1 MADLQS
7 IIKNSFMQY
16 AGAVLQSRALV
27 DARDCLKPSA
37 RQIFFSM
44 LERKLISSKP
54 YKKTANAVGMAMADY
69 YIHGNSSAEGII
81 MRSGQSFAMRYPITD
96 VKGNSGSLIEPGNW
110 AAERYTESRLGKIAD
125 LLFKDL
131 DKETITEWRDNYDNT
146 KQYPSVL
153 PSKGFYNIVNG
164 TMGIGVGA
172 ASSIPQFNLKEINEA
187 LIKVLW
193 NPNITF
199 EEIYCAPDFATGA
212 FLLNEEEVKESLK
225 NGVGKACKLRAK
237 IEFDSNDRCLVI
249 TEIPYSVYTNTICG
263 ELESILESEDN
274 PGIDR
279 FNDLTGSTPLIKIYL
294 TKKANID
301 KVLKYLY
308 KNTSLQYHY
317 GINMTMLEDGRYP
330 KVFTWKQAL
339 VEHINHELT
348 VYHRGFEF
356 DLNKIKDRLHIVE
369 GILIALSSIE
379 SVIETIK
386 NSSSTKE
393 ANQNLCKNFLLDE
406 IQAKAILDMKLARL
420 AKLEAKKYIEEKEA
434 LLKEKEHIEE
444 ILNNEFL
451 LKKEVE
457 KGLKE
462 VAEKFG
468 DARRTKV
475 LNIEKEDD
483 EPIEVKNLLIN
494 ITNQNN
500 IFVSENSSLMIQR
513 RGGVGS
519 KFKLNKGE
527 YVISTSTAETTDLI
541 LFFTNKGNFYHYV
554 AGALPIDEKVSIE
567 SLISIKSW
575 ETVTAISSFNKK
587 NSKEYIIFFTK
598 NGMMKKSKLSEYNMK
613 RNSGLKAL
621 ELEENDEVISVLF
634 VNNERVG
641 MLTAAGQFIIC
652 ETKDIR
658 PIGRVAKGVKG
669 IKLNLNDELV
679 SAYIYSFNTKYIVSI
694 SKDGYIKQTAASDF
708 NVQGRGT
715 KGAKLQKLKDNN
727 DSIIGFLPI
736 TDEKE
741 IIVTSTS
748 AQIKININ
756 SIPILSKGA
765 QGNKS
770 IKLKDKDSVIGISKF

>member
-613 RNSGLKAL
+613 RNTGLKAL

>member
-7 IIKNSFMQY
+7 IIKNSFTQY

-69 YIHGNSSAEGII
+69 YIHGDSSAEGII

-96 VKGNSGSLIEPGNW
+96 IKGNSGSLIEPGNW
-110 AAERYTESRLGKIAD
+110 AAQRYTESRLGKIAD
-125 LLFKDL
+125 LLFEDL

-164 TMGIGVGA
+164 TVGIGVGA
-172 ASSIPQFNLKEINEA
+172 ASSIPQFNLKEVNDA
-187 LIKVLW
+187 LIKILW
-193 NPNITF
+193 NPSINF

-212 FLLNEEEVKESLK
+212 FLLNEEEIKESLK

-237 IEFDSNDRCLVI
+237 IEFDSNDRCLIVS
-249 TEIPYSVYTNTICG
+249 EIPYSVYTNTICG

-294 TKKANID
+294 TKRANVNKI
-301 KVLKYLY
+301 LKYLY

-339 VEHINHELT
+339 IEHINHELT

-356 DLNKIKDRLHIVE
+356 DLRKIKDRLHIVE
-369 GILIALSSIE
+369 GILIALANIE
-379 SVIETIK
+379 EVIETIK
-386 NSSSTKE
+386 KSSSTKE

-420 AKLEAKKYIEEKEA
+420 AKLEVKKYEEEKEE
-434 LLKEKEHIEE
+434 LLKEKNRIEE

-457 KGLKE
+457 HGLRE

-468 DARRTKV
+468 DARRTQI
-475 LNIEKEDD
+475 LNIEKEED

-494 ITNQNN
+494 LTNQGN
-500 IFVSENSSLMIQR
+500 IFVSENSSLLVQR
-513 RGGVGS
+513 RGGVGA

-527 YVISTSTAETTDLI
+527 YVISTLTAETTDLI

-554 AGALPIDEKVSIE
+554 AGGLPIEEKIPVE
-567 SLISIKSW
+567 SLFTIKSW
-575 ETVTAISSFNKK
+575 EKVTAMSSYNKN
-587 NSKEYIIFFTK
+587 NSKENIIFFTK
-598 NGMMKKSKLSEYNMK
+598 KGIMKKSKMEDYNMK
-613 RNSGLKAL
+613 RSTGLKAI
-621 ELEENDEVISVLF
+621 ELDKDDEVISVLF
-634 VNNERVG
+634 TNNENIC
-641 MLTAAGQFIIC
+641 MLTSNGQFVIC

-658 PIGRVAKGVKG
+658 TIGRTARGIKG
-669 IKLNLNDELV
+669 IKLNDGDELI
-679 SAYIYSFNTKYIVSI
+679 SANIYPSNSNWIVSV
-694 SKDGYIKQTAASDF
+694 SKNGYIKRTEVSDF
-708 NVQGRGT
+708 SIQGRGT
-715 KGAKLQKLKDNN
+715 KGAKLQKLEEE
-727 DSIIGFLPI
+727 DSLVGFQI
-736 TDEKE
+736 AKDEKE
-741 IIVTSTS
+741 IIITSNRS
-748 AQIKININ
+748 QIKIDIN

-765 QGNKS
+765 RGNKS
-770 IKLKDKDSVIGISKF
+770 IKLGEKDRVIGISKF

>member
-1 MADLQS
+1 MADLQT
-7 IIKNSFMQY
+7 IIKDSFTQY

-172 ASSIPQFNLKEINEA
+172 ASSIPQFNLKEVNEA

-193 NPNITF
+193 NSEIDF

-212 FLLNEEEVKESLK
+212 FLLNKEEVKESLK

-237 IEFDSNDRCLVI
+237 IEFNSNDRCLVV

-263 ELESILESEDN
+263 ELETILESEDN

-294 TKKANID
+294 TKRANID
-301 KVLKYLY
+301 TVLRYLY

-317 GINMTMLEDGRYP
+317 GINMTMLEDGRFP
-330 KVFTWKQAL
+330 KIFTWKQAL
-339 VEHINHELT
+339 IEHIKHET
-348 VYHRGFEF
+348 KVYKRSFEF
-356 DLNKIKDRLHIVE
+356 DLRKIEKRLHIIE
-369 GILIALSSIE
+369 GLLIALAHINE
-379 SVIETIK
+379 VIAVIK
-386 NSSSTKE
+386 TSSSAADASK
-393 ANQNLCKNFLLDE
+393 NLQGNFLLDE
-406 IQAKAILDMKLARL
+406 VQAKAILDMKLSRL
-420 AKLEAKKYIEEKEA
+420 AKLEVSKLENEKKELEKEQDKICNILKKDV
-434 LLKEKEHIEE
+434 LLKSE
-444 ILNNEFL
+444 I
-451 LKKEVE
+451 E
-457 KGLKE
+457 KGLRE

-468 DARRTKV
+468 DARRTQI
-475 LNIEKEDD
+475 LNIENEDD
-483 EPIEVKNLLIN
+483 EPTEIKTLLISL
-494 ITNQNN
+494 TNQNN
-500 IFVSENSSLMIQR
+500 IYITENSSLMIQR

-519 KFKLNKGE
+519 KFKLNQGE
-527 YVISTSTAETTDLI
+527 YVVSNIVAENTDTI

-554 AGALPIDEKVSIE
+554 AGALPLEDKIPVE
-567 SLISIKSW
+567 SLFPIKRW
-575 ETVTAISSFNKK
+575 ENITALSSYNK
-587 NSKEYIIFFTK
+587 NNNKEFIVFFTK
-598 NGMMKKSKLSEYNMK
+598 KGYIKKSKIEEYNMK
-613 RNSGLKAL
+613 RNTALKAL
-621 ELEENDEVISVLF
+621 DLMPDDEVVSVLF
-634 VNNERVG
+634 LNNEPIS
-641 MLTAAGQFIIC
+641 MLTARGQFVIC
-652 ETKDIR
+652 ETKGINS
-658 PIGRVAKGVKG
+658 IGRVSRGVIG
-669 IKLNLNDELV
+669 IKLNEGDYLVDAHIYNKLGELV
-679 SAYIYSFNTKYIVSI
+679 VSI
-694 SKDGYIKQTAASDF
+694 SKEGYIKGTKINEF
-708 NVQGRGT
+708 NIQNRGT
-715 KGAKLQKLKDNN
+715 KGTKLQKIKDNN
-727 DSIIGFLPI
+727 DYLIGFQI
-736 TDEKE
+736 INREKE
-741 IIVTSTS
+741 CIITSNG
-748 AQIKININ
+748 ARIKLDINN
-756 SIPILSKGA
+756 IPILSKGA
-765 QGNKS
+765 QGVKA
-770 IKLKDKDSVIGISKF
+770 IKLKEKDFIVGISKN

>member
-1 MADLQS
+1 
-7 IIKNSFMQY
+7 
-16 AGAVLQSRALV
+16 
-27 DARDCLKPSA
+27 
-37 RQIFFSM
+37 
-44 LERKLISSKP
+44 
-54 YKKTANAVGMAMADY
+54 
-69 YIHGNSSAEGII
+69 

-96 VKGNSGSLIEPGNW
+96 IKGNSGSLIEPGNW
-110 AAERYTESRLGKIAD
+110 AASRYTESRLGKIAD
-125 LLFKDL
+125 LLFEDL

-146 KQYPSVL
+146 KQYPCVL

-172 ASSIPQFNLKEINEA
+172 ASTIPQFNLKEVNEA

-193 NPNITF
+193 NPSINDD
-199 EEIYCAPDFATGA
+199 EIICLPDFATGA

-237 IEFDSNDRCLVI
+237 IEFDSSDRCLVV

-301 KVLKYLY
+301 KVLRYLY

-317 GINMTMLEDGRYP
+317 SINMTMLEDGRYP
-330 KVFTWKQAL
+330 KVFTWKEAL

-369 GILIALSSIE
+369 GILIALASIE
-379 SVIETIK
+379 EVIQTIK

-420 AKLEAKKYIEEKEA
+420 AKLEAKKYIEEKEK

-444 ILNNEFL
+444 ILDNEFL

-457 KGLKE
+457 KGLRE

-468 DARRTKV
+468 DARRTQI
-475 LNIEKEDD
+475 LNIENEDD
-483 EPIEVKNLLIN
+483 EPTEIKTLLISL
-494 ITNQNN
+494 TNQNN
-500 IFVSENSSLMIQR
+500 IYITENSSLMIQR

-519 KFKLNKGE
+519 KFKLNQGE
-527 YVISTSTAETTDLI
+527 YVVSNIVAENTDVI

-554 AGALPIDEKVSIE
+554 AGALPLEDKIPVE
-567 SLISIKSW
+567 SLFPIKEW
-575 ETVTAISSFNKK
+575 ENITALSSYNKN
-587 NSKEYIIFFTK
+587 NSKEFIVFFTK
-598 NGMMKKSKLSEYNMK
+598 NGYIKKSRIEEYNMK
-613 RNSGLKAL
+613 RNTALKAL
-621 ELEENDEVISVLF
+621 DLKDDDEVVSVLF
-634 VNNERVG
+634 INDEPVS
-641 MLTAAGQFIIC
+641 MLTARGQYVIC
-652 ETKDIR
+652 ETKSIN
-658 PIGRVAKGVKG
+658 PIGRVSRGVVG
-669 IKLNLNDELV
+669 IKLNEGDYLV
-679 SAYIYSFNTKYIVSI
+679 DAHIYNRLANLVVSI
-694 SKDGYIKQTAASDF
+694 SSEGYIKGTKTNEF
-708 NVQGRGT
+708 NIQNRGT
-715 KGAKLQKLKDNN
+715 KGTKLQKLKDGK
-727 DSIIGFLPI
+727 DCLIGFQI
-736 TDEKE
+736 INNEKE
-741 IIVTSTS
+741 CIITSNR
-748 AQIKININ
+748 ARIKLDIGN
-756 SIPILSKGA
+756 IPILGKGA
-765 QGNKS
+765 QGTKA
-770 IKLKDKDSVIGISKF
+770 IKLKEKDYVVGISKN

>member
-7 IIKNSFMQY
+7 IIKNSFTQY

-27 DARDCLKPSA
+27 DVRDCLKPSA

-44 LERKLISSKP
+44 LERKLVSSKP

-69 YIHGNSSAEGII
+69 YIHGDSSAEGII
-81 MRSGQSFAMRYPITD
+81 MRSGQSFAMRYHITD
-96 VKGNSGSLIEPGNW
+96 IKGNSGSLIEPGNW
-110 AAERYTESRLGKIAD
+110 AAQRYTESRLGKIAD
-125 LLFKDL
+125 LLFEDL

-172 ASSIPQFNLKEINEA
+172 ASSIPQFNLKEVNEA

-193 NPNITF
+193 NPSISDD
-199 EEIYCAPDFATGA
+199 EIICLPDFSTGA
-212 FLLNEEEVKESLK
+212 YLLNEEEVKESLK
-225 NGVGKACKLRAK
+225 NGVGRACKLRAK
-237 IEFDSNDRCLVI
+237 IEFDSNDRCLVV

-294 TKKANID
+294 TKRANVN

-339 VEHINHELT
+339 IEHINHELT

-356 DLNKIKDRLHIVE
+356 DLRKIKDRLHIVE
-369 GILIALSSIE
+369 GILIALANIE
-379 SVIETIK
+379 EVIETIK
-386 NSSSTKE
+386 KSSSTKE

-420 AKLEAKKYIEEKEA
+420 AKLEVKKYEEEKEE
-434 LLKEKEHIEE
+434 LLKEKNRIEE

-457 KGLKE
+457 RGLRE

-468 DARRTKV
+468 DARRTQI
-475 LNIEKEDD
+475 LNIEKEED

-494 ITNQNN
+494 LTNQGN
-500 IFVSENSSLMIQR
+500 IFVSENSSLLVQR
-513 RGGVGS
+513 RGGVGA

-527 YVISTSTAETTDLI
+527 YVISTLTAETTDLI

-554 AGALPIDEKVSIE
+554 AGGLPIEEKIPVE
-567 SLISIKSW
+567 SLFTIKSW
-575 ETVTAISSFNKK
+575 EKVTAMSSYNKN
-587 NSKEYIIFFTK
+587 NSKENIIFFTK
-598 NGMMKKSKLSEYNMK
+598 KGIMKKSKMEDYNMK
-613 RNSGLKAL
+613 RSTGLKAI
-621 ELEENDEVISVLF
+621 ELDKDDEVISVLF
-634 VNNERVG
+634 TNNENIC
-641 MLTAAGQFIIC
+641 MLTSNGQFVIC

-658 PIGRVAKGVKG
+658 TIGRTARGIKG
-669 IKLNLNDELV
+669 IKLNDGDELI
-679 SAYIYSFNTKYIVSI
+679 SANIYPSNSNWIVSV
-694 SKDGYIKQTAASDF
+694 SKNGYIKRTEVSDF
-708 NVQGRGT
+708 SIQGRGT
-715 KGAKLQKLKDNN
+715 KGAKLQKLEEE
-727 DSIIGFLPI
+727 DSLVGFQI
-736 TDEKE
+736 AKDEKE
-741 IIVTSTS
+741 IIITSNRS
-748 AQIKININ
+748 QIKIDIN

-765 QGNKS
+765 RGNKS
-770 IKLKDKDSVIGISKF
+770 IKLGEKDRVIGISKF

>member
-7 IIKNSFMQY
+7 IIKNSFTQY

-27 DARDCLKPSA
+27 DVRDCLKPSA

-69 YIHGNSSAEGII
+69 YIHGDSSAEGII

-96 VKGNSGSLIEPGNW
+96 IKGNSGSLIEPGNW
-110 AAERYTESRLGKIAD
+110 AAQRYTESRLGKIAD
-125 LLFKDL
+125 LLFEDL

-172 ASSIPQFNLKEINEA
+172 ASSIPSFNLKEVNEA

-193 NPNITF
+193 NPSIGDD
-199 EEIYCAPDFATGA
+199 EIICLPDFATGA
-212 FLLNEEEVKESLK
+212 YLLNEEEVKESLK

-237 IEFDSNDRCLVI
+237 IEFDSNDRCLIV

-263 ELESILESEDN
+263 ELETILESEDN

-301 KVLKYLY
+301 KVLRYLY

-339 VEHINHELT
+339 IEHVNHELT

-356 DLNKIKDRLHIVE
+356 DLNKINDRLHIVE
-369 GILIALSSIE
+369 GILIALASIE

-420 AKLEAKKYIEEKEA
+420 AKLEAKKYIEEKEK

-444 ILNNEFL
+444 ILDNEFL

-468 DARRTKV
+468 DTRRTKV

-554 AGALPIDEKVSIE
+554 AGALPIDEKLPIE
-567 SLISIKSW
+567 SLIPIKSW

-598 NGMMKKSKLSEYNMK
+598 NGIMKKSKLSEYNMK

-621 ELEENDEVISVLF
+621 ELEDNDEVVSVLF
-634 VNNERVG
+634 INDERVG

-679 SAYIYSFNTKYIVSI
+679 AAYIYSFNTKYIVSI
-694 SKDGYIKQTAASDF
+694 SKDGYIKQTAASEF

-736 TDEKE
+736 IDEKE

>member
-1 MADLQS
+1 MADLQT
-7 IIKNSFMQY
+7 IIKDSFTQY

-27 DARDCLKPSA
+27 DVRDCLKPSA

-44 LERKLISSKP
+44 LERKLVSSKP

-81 MRSGQSFAMRYPITD
+81 MRAGQSFAMRYPITD

-164 TMGIGVGA
+164 AMGIGVGA

-187 LIKVLW
+187 LIKILW
-193 NPNITF
+193 NPNIAF

-237 IEFDSNDRCLVI
+237 IEFDSNDRCLVV

-294 TKKANID
+294 TKRANVNN
-301 KVLKYLY
+301 VLRYLY

-339 VEHINHELT
+339 IEHINHEIE
-348 VYHRGFEF
+348 VYKRSFEF
-356 DLNKIKDRLHIVE
+356 DLRKIEKRLHIIE
-369 GILIALSSIE
+369 GLLIALAHINE
-379 SVIETIK
+379 VIAVIK
-386 NSSSTKE
+386 TSSSAADASK
-393 ANQNLCKNFLLDE
+393 NLQKNFLLDE
-406 IQAKAILDMKLARL
+406 VQAKAILDMKLSRL
-420 AKLEAKKYIEEKEA
+420 AKLEVSKLENEKTELEKEKDRICNILEHEV
-434 LLKEKEHIEE
+434 LLKGE
-444 ILNNEFL
+444 I
-451 LKKEVE
+451 E
-457 KGLKE
+457 KGLRE

-468 DARRTKV
+468 DARRTKI
-475 LNIEKEDD
+475 LNIANEDEVIEEKTLF
-483 EPIEVKNLLIN
+483 ISL
-494 ITNQNN
+494 TNQNN
-500 IFVSENSSLMIQR
+500 IYITENSSLMIQR

-519 KFKLNKGE
+519 KFKLNQGE
-527 YVISTSTAETTDLI
+527 YVVSNIVAENTDTI

-554 AGALPIDEKVSIE
+554 AGALPLEDKIPVE
-567 SLISIKSW
+567 SLFPIKGW
-575 ETVTAISSFNKK
+575 ENITALSSYNK
-587 NSKEYIIFFTK
+587 NNNKEFIVFFTK
-598 NGMMKKSKLSEYNMK
+598 KGYIKKSKIEEYNMK
-613 RNSGLKAL
+613 RNTALKAL
-621 ELEENDEVISVLF
+621 DLTPDDKVVSVLF
-634 VNNERVG
+634 LNNEPVS
-641 MLTAAGQFIIC
+641 MLTARGQFVIC
-652 ETKDIR
+652 ETKSINS
-658 PIGRVAKGVKG
+658 IGRVSRGVIG
-669 IKLNLNDELV
+669 IKLNEGDYLVDAHIYNKLVELV
-679 SAYIYSFNTKYIVSI
+679 VSI
-694 SKDGYIKQTAASDF
+694 SKEGYIKGTKINEF
-708 NVQGRGT
+708 NIQNRGT
-715 KGAKLQKLKDNN
+715 KGTKLQKIKDNN
-727 DSIIGFLPI
+727 DYLIGFQI
-736 TDEKE
+736 ISREKE
-741 IIVTSTS
+741 CIITSNG
-748 AQIKININ
+748 ARIKLDINN
-756 SIPILSKGA
+756 IPILSKGA
-765 QGNKS
+765 QGVKA
-770 IKLKDKDSVIGISKF
+770 IKLKEKDFIVGISKN